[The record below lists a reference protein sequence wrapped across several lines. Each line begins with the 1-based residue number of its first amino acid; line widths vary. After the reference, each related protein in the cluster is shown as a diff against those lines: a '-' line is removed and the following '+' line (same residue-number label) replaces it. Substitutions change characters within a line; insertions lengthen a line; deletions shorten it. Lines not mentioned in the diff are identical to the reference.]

1 MEAKIARTSLEN
13 SFPPRYVE
21 STEIYV
27 SKNGDT
33 PVSIKTSKKS
43 IINFF
48 GSNSDKVKKYIK
60 DQKLKTSEI
69 SSLIEIFEFAENL

>member
-1 MEAKIARTSLEN
+1 MGPN
-13 SFPPRYVE
+13 S
-21 STEIYV
+21 V
-27 SKNGDT
+27 SPTNFEHL
-33 PVSIKTSKKS
+33 TSKKS

-69 SSLIEIFEFAENL
+69 SSLIEIFKFADNL